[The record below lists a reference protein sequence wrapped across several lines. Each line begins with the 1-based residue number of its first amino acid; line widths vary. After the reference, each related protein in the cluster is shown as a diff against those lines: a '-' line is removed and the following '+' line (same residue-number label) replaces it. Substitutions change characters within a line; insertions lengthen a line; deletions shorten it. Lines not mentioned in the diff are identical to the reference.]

1 MKRIIKY
8 IYIVLITFSLIG
20 CIDSRSS
27 LNYSSL
33 SEYEEQRINM
43 LAEVSKSVVAI
54 KTDQGHGSGLIY
66 QREGSIYYVIT
77 NHHVIEDGGE
87 MSIYF
92 GESREEIDVIDFVSS
107 SQLDIAVLR
116 FYSDDEHSVYY
127 SKAINDELIIN
138 LVRGQDVYAI
148 GTPENL
154 SRFNYITQGVISME
168 TFDYNGISNL
178 ALMHDAELNPGNSG
192 GPLFNLRG
200 ELIGINVAKIPTIST
215 NDGEIPA
222 EGLNYALNISEIYI
236 RFLKFLSDDDFIDVE
251 RKPKLGVSVQN
262 LDYFVENNNDSD
274 LTFPDNTSGVIV
286 LGFDESRDA
295 VNHLEIYDIIIE
307 MNGIKIE
314 TIEDLSD
321 VLLDGQFGDTYEV
334 VVLRKNGDVFSEY
347 SFTIVLSWCQN

>member
-8 IYIVLITFSLIG
+8 LYIVLITFSLIG

-54 KTDQGHGSGLIY
+54 KTDQAHGSGLIY

-192 GPLFNLRG
+192 GPLFNLSG

-236 RFLKFLSDDDFIDVE
+236 RFLKFLSDEDFIDVE

-274 LTFPDNTSGVIV
+274 LTFPDNTTGVIV
-286 LGFDESRDA
+286 LGFDENRDA

-347 SFTIVLSWCQN
+347 TFTIVLS